1 MGWQDAERNGERDNR
16 EPAWDSA
23 GSSRTGR
30 SGVTYPLSS
39 LVRTFVGLRWRL
51 LRGAIRH
58 GGAEQ
63 VGAVASLVASAL
75 IGTMGAVA
83 AYVAGR
89 TAHAEELSVI
99 FCTVFVICILG
110 FGVVAGVAQ
119 PIDPRVLA
127 PQPLT
132 DREKAVGLLASS
144 AFGPPGLAGIAIT
157 TGVVVGMTTELA
169 ALPITVLAG
178 LSWLMSLLLVARTA
192 TNLLALLH
200 SAFPRLGQMTAGLF
214 GLLFYGAFQF
224 VPILLQRLDS
234 ADRTNIANG
243 LAVTPPGQL
252 GRAFGDAADAPAAA
266 LLHLAL
272 GSLWLPFLWAAFMS
286 SAIRLSLSTR
296 QSGGLETPDAQRSLL
311 GRLAR
316 RVCGG
321 GATGAIAWRSLLTR
335 FRTPRTA
342 LETFTGAGVG
352 LAAVLVPTLTRDTVG
367 SGAVLVGG
375 AVQLAVLFMSGNSF
389 GADGPPV
396 THELL
401 AGADLTD
408 LIAGK
413 ARSIAVVASPLAV
426 IGPVLAATITGE
438 WRFFLAGLGVGAGA
452 LLAGTGAAVVQ
463 SALVPIAIPD
473 SDNPFASGES
483 GKGMLAA
490 LLLCVVL
497 GALALAT
504 LPVAVALIWATDT
517 GSTALVTVYGVLT
530 VAVGWV
536 LMQAGIK
543 IATAHL
549 GGHEP
554 EFVTAVTPS
563 R

>member
-1 MGWQDAERNGERDNR
+1 MRW
-16 EPAWDSA
+16 
-23 GSSRTGR
+23 
-30 SGVTYPLSS
+30 

-63 VGAVASLVASAL
+63 VGAVAALVASAV
-75 IGTMGAVA
+75 IGITGALVA
-83 AYVAGR
+83 FTAGR
-89 TAHAEELSVI
+89 TSPHADELSVI

-110 FGVVAGVAQ
+110 FGVVAGITQ

-127 PQPLT
+127 PEALT
-132 DREKAVGLLASS
+132 DRQKAVGLLAAS

-157 TGVVVGMTTELA
+157 AGIVAGMTTDLA
-169 ALPITVLAG
+169 ALPITMLAG
-178 LSWLMSLLLVARTA
+178 GSWLLSLLLVARTA

-200 SAFPRLGQMTAGLF
+200 SRFPRLGQMTAGLF

-224 VPILLQRLDS
+224 VPMVVQRLDS
-234 ADRTNIANG
+234 DDRTHIADG
-243 LAVTPPGQL
+243 LALTPPGQI
-252 GRAFGDAADAPAAA
+252 GRAFGDAADAPGMAVVH
-266 LLHLAL
+266 LLL
-272 GSLWLPFLWAAFMS
+272 GSAWLPLLWAAFMS

-296 QSGGLETPDAQRSLL
+296 RSGGLDTADAQRSSL

-316 RVCGG
+316 RACGSG
-321 GATGAIAWRSLLTR
+321 VSGAIAWRSLLTR

-352 LAAVLVPTLTRDTVG
+352 LAAVLVPTLTRDTAG

-389 GADGPPV
+389 GSDGPPV
-396 THELL
+396 THELV
-401 AGADLTD
+401 AGADLSD

-413 ARSIAVVASPLAV
+413 ARSIAIVASPLAV
-426 IGPVLAATITGE
+426 IGPVVAATITGE
-438 WRFFLAGLGVGAGA
+438 WTFFIAGLGVGVGA

-463 SALVPIAIPD
+463 SALVPIAIPE

-483 GKGMLAA
+483 GKGMIAA

-504 LPVAVALIWATDT
+504 LPVALALIWAIDT
-517 GSTALVTVYGVLT
+517 GSTALVTVYGALT

-536 LMQAGIK
+536 VMQVGIK
-543 IATAHL
+543 VASARL

>member
-1 MGWQDAERNGERDNR
+1 MRWQEGEPDHR
-16 EPAWDSA
+16 EFTRDSA
-23 GSSRTGR
+23 ESKGAER

-63 VGAVASLVASAL
+63 VGAVASLVASAV
-75 IGTMGAVA
+75 IGITGAAVA
-83 AYVAGR
+83 YAAGR
-89 TAHAEELSVI
+89 TSAHADELSVI

-119 PIDPRVLA
+119 PIDPRVIA
-127 PQPLT
+127 PEPLSG
-132 DREKAVGLLASS
+132 REKAVGLLAAS

-157 TGVVVGMTTELA
+157 VGIVAGMTTDFA
-169 ALPITVLAG
+169 ALPITLLAG
-178 LSWLMSLLLVARTA
+178 ASWLLSLLLVARTA

-200 SAFPRLGQMTAGLF
+200 SRFPRLGQMTAGLF

-234 ADRTNIANG
+234 GDRTNIANG
-243 LAVTPPGQL
+243 LALTPPGQL
-252 GRAFGDAADAPAAA
+252 GRAFGDAADAPAMAVV
-266 LLHLAL
+266 HLVL
-272 GSLWLPFLWAAFMS
+272 GSIWLPFLWAAFMS
-286 SAIRLSLSTR
+286 SAIRLSVSTR
-296 QSGGLETPDAQRSLL
+296 RSGGLDTADAEDSTL
-311 GRLAR
+311 GRLVR
-316 RVCGG
+316 RACGRG
-321 GATGAIAWRSLLTR
+321 VRGAIAWRSLLTR

-389 GADGPPV
+389 GSDGPPV

-401 AGADLTD
+401 AGADLSD

-413 ARSIAVVASPLAV
+413 ARSIAIVASPLAV

-438 WRFFLAGLGVGAGA
+438 WRFFVAGLGVGAGA

-483 GKGMLAA
+483 GKGMIAA

-504 LPVAVALIWATDT
+504 LPVALALIWATDT
-517 GSTALVTVYGVLT
+517 GSTALVTVYGALT
-530 VAVGWV
+530 VAIGWV
-536 LMQAGIK
+536 LMQVGIK
-543 IATAHL
+543 IATTRL
-549 GGHEP
+549 RGHEP
-554 EFVTAVTPS
+554 EFITALTPS